1 MDNKKAS
8 AAVIIFDFIIMI
20 VQLLKL
26 PLDRIDYILLSIKRG
41 QNNKGKSIF
50 HWYFNSKVSF
60 NEEKN
65 MDILQLKNNS
75 DRY

>member
-26 PLDRIDYILLSIKRG
+26 PLDRID
-41 QNNKGKSIF
+41 
-50 HWYFNSKVSF
+50 
-60 NEEKN
+60 
-65 MDILQLKNNS
+65 
-75 DRY
+75 